1 MNSPSDK
8 YRYFHLPIAEMEKD
22 HMSSKLDQRC
32 FKYVAFVRLN
42 ASGETIYMPPK

>member
-1 MNSPSDK
+1 MPRLNIFD
-8 YRYFHLPIAEMEKD
+8 M
-22 HMSSKLDQRC
+22 KLDQRS